1 VVIQQFDRLERY
13 HDQTRRSR
21 ETRVMSPAF

>member
-1 VVIQQFDRLERY
+1 VIQQFDRLERH
-13 HDQTRRSR
+13 HDQTRRNR